1 MNTPIRSIAVIG
13 ATGMLGAPVTKI
25 LKQENF
31 SVTAVVRD
39 MQKAQRK
46 LGAGFYLSKAT
57 LEDKNSLRTAFA
69 DVDYVYLSLSTTPG
83 EKNSEFKTEIDGLQN
98 VIDAAISARVKRIG
112 MLSSLVKNYDGFDW
126 WMFDIKNQACRMLL
140 DANIPATIFYPSN
153 FFENLTQ
160 LQLKGNRILLAGDQ
174 TTKSWWIS
182 AGDYGR
188 QVAESFRINSN
199 HTGNREYSI
208 QGPEPFSMEE
218 AADEFIR
225 HYSGK
230 QLKTA
235 KAPMW
240 IFKLLKPFS
249 ADLDFR
255 YHILT
260 AINNYDET
268 FQSEDTWKALG
279 KPETTLAEWAE
290 KQSL

>member
-25 LKQENF
+25 LKRENF

-69 DVDYVYLSLSTTPG
+69 DVDYVYLSLSTAPG
-83 EKNSEFKTEIDGLQN
+83 EKNSSFKTEIDGLQN
-98 VIDAAISARVKRIG
+98 VIEAAISARVKRIG

-126 WMFDIKNQACRMLL
+126 WMFDIKNQACQMLL
-140 DANIPATIFYPSN
+140 DADIPATIFYPSN
-153 FFENLTQ
+153 FFENLTE
-160 LQLKGNRILLAGDQ
+160 LQLKRNRVLLAGDQ
-174 TTKSWWIS
+174 STKSWWIS

-188 QVAESFRINSN
+188 QVAESFRINSD

-225 HYSGK
+225 NYSGK
-230 QLKTA
+230 QLKKV

-249 ADLDFR
+249 ADMDFQ

-268 FQSEDTWKALG
+268 FQSEETWKTLG

-290 KQSL
+290 EQSI